1 MEQQAFLFLFLF
13 LFLFSSLF
21 LKILLKANKSKGK
34 KLLPCPWRLP
44 ILGHLHLLNPNKL
57 HHSLLSLSN
66 KHGPLIL
73 LHLGSIPTIII
84 SSHDIAEEIFTKH
97 DIAFSGR
104 PLLTGPQKLFYN
116 CSSVTFSPYGE
127 HWRQAR
133 KIVMLELLSTRRV
146 RSFETIRVEEIKK
159 FIAAIKD
166 LSIANLSEL
175 TLSLANNIVCRVALG
190 DKFAEGGYGGEGGV
204 WLHQLLKE
212 SQRFLGGFF
221 VADFFPALKWVDRLI
236 GFQGRI
242 EKNFEQVDKFFDR
255 VIWEHIKKEKEEE
268 DEEEERSNNINA
280 RGDEEDMVDILLRLH
295 EVAVV
300 HGGFLSSMDH
310 VKAILWESFLAATDT
325 SSATITWTMTQLMK
339 NPIVMKK
346 LQEELKKATNGDTQ
360 RLIQEC
366 ELEKLPYLKQVIKES
381 MRIKPPV
388 PLLLPHET
396 IQSCQIQGYDIPAK
410 TRVIFNIMAIS
421 IDPNIWEKPLEF
433 LPERFEGSKVDF
445 KGQDFEFLPFGSGR
459 RKCPGINFAM
469 VIVELALANLLH
481 CFDWSMPDGMNTEDI
496 NMDENIGLT
505 THKKE
510 ALCLVAKPKW

>member
-1 MEQQAFLFLFLF
+1 MEQQAFLCLLLFLA
-13 LFLFSSLF
+13 SSLF

-44 ILGHLHLLNPNKL
+44 ILGNLHLLNPNKP

-104 PLLTGPQKLFYN
+104 PLLTGPKKLFYN
-116 CSSVTFSPYGE
+116 CSSITFSTYGE

-133 KIVMLELLSTRRV
+133 KIVMLELFSTRRV
-146 RSFETIRVEEIKK
+146 RSFEAIRVEEVEK
-159 FIAAIKD
+159 FVDAIKH

-175 TLSLANNIVCRVALG
+175 TLSLANNIICRVMLG
-190 DKFAEGGYGGEGGV
+190 DKFADGGYGGKGGV
-204 WLHQLLKE
+204 WLYELLKE

-242 EKNFEQVDKFFDR
+242 EKNFEQVDKFLDR
-255 VIWEHIKKEKEEE
+255 VIWEHIKKEKE
-268 DEEEERSNNINA
+268 DNEEEERSNNTNCCIEN
-280 RGDEEDMVDILLRLH
+280 EDMVNILLKLH
-295 EVAVV
+295 EVAAL
-300 HGGFLSSMDH
+300 HGGFLSSIDH
-310 VKAILWESFLAATDT
+310 VKAILWEAFVAGTDT
-325 SSATITWTMTQLMK
+325 SAATITWTMTQLIK
-339 NPIVMKK
+339 NPRVMKK
-346 LQEELKKATNGDTQ
+346 LQEELKQATNGNTH

-366 ELEKLPYLKQVIKES
+366 ELEKLQYLKQVIKES
-381 MRIKPPV
+381 LRLKPPV
-388 PLLLPHET
+388 PLLVPHET
-396 IQSCQIQGYDIPAK
+396 IQSCQIQGYDIPAR

-421 IDPNIWEKPLEF
+421 IDPNVWEKPLEF
-433 LPERFEGSKVDF
+433 WPERFEDSKVNF
-445 KGQDFEFLPFGSGR
+445 KGQDFKFLPFGSGR

-481 CFDWSMPDGMNTEDI
+481 CFDWSMPIGMKAEDI
-496 NMDENIGLT
+496 NMEDNIGLT

-510 ALCLVAKPKW
+510 ALCLVAKSKW